1 MKSLPYP
8 YSALYAIPLE
18 GSVVVAAQRDP
29 RRLAITIVR
38 LVAVLALAASATL
51 VLGSTAWARR
61 RPPTTTTTS
70 PTSTTTT
77 STTTTTL
84 PSTPPPT
91 VGGYDISWPQCSQ
104 SLPAKPAFGIVG
116 TSNGLAFSDN
126 PCLAQEYSWA
136 FAASRSPALYMSTAD
151 PGSQSVHWN
160 TPSPKPCSGASTDLG
175 CAYNYGWNAAS
186 HAFTYAT
193 SQHAV
198 ATMWWLDIETANTW
212 STYLAANNADI
223 QGMIDYLHSQSVT
236 VGVYS
241 TAYQWGQI
249 TGSATLAIPNWV
261 AGATSAS
268 QAASWCTPSRSFTG
282 DTVSMVQYPAGSYDG
297 DVAC

>member
-1 MKSLPYP
+1 M
-8 YSALYAIPLE
+8 
-18 GSVVVAAQRDP
+18 
-29 RRLAITIVR
+29 
-38 LVAVLALAASATL
+38 
-51 VLGSTAWARR
+51 
-61 RPPTTTTTS
+61 
-70 PTSTTTT
+70 
-77 STTTTTL
+77 
-84 PSTPPPT
+84 
-91 VGGYDISWPQCSQ
+91 GGYDISWPQCSQ

-136 FAASRSPALYMSTAD
+136 IAALRSPALYMSTAD
-151 PGSQSVHWN
+151 PGSQSVHWT
-160 TPSPKPCSGASTDLG
+160 TPGPKPCSGVSADLG
-175 CAYNYGWNAAS
+175 CAYNYGWNAAR

-198 ATMWWLDIETANTW
+198 ATIWWLDIETANTW
-212 STYLAANNADI
+212 STDLAANNADI
-223 QGMIDYLHSQSVT
+223 QGMIDYLHSQAVT

-249 TGSATLAIPNWV
+249 TGSVALAVPNWV

-282 DTVSMVQYPAGSYDG
+282 GTVSMVQYPAGSYDG